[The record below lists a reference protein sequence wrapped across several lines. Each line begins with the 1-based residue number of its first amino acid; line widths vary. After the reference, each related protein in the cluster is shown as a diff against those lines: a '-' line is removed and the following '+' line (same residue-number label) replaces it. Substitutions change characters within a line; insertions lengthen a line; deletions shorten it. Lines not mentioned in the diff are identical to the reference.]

1 VNKRCYFCGRTK
13 TLEKHHIIP
22 RNIVPRNGGKKYQ
35 KTIPVCER
43 CHDQLHFLLDPVIDY
58 LMLYIQK
65 MAEKLAEKKIANP
78 IGFVRT
84 NHLKG
89 GKRNERHK

>member
-1 VNKRCYFCGRTK
+1 MNKRCCFCGKTK
-13 TLEKHHIIP
+13 KLEKHHIIP
-22 RNIVPRNGGKKYQ
+22 REITRIDKGYS
-35 KTIPVCER
+35 KTIYVCEK

-78 IGFVRT
+78 IGFLRT
-84 NHLKG
+84 NGKG
-89 GKRNERHK
+89 GKKKK